1 MKVLIIKLG
10 ALGDVVMA
18 TPLIEAIQIAH
29 PGAQIQ
35 LLTTPA
41 FAPIFHAWQNLHV
54 HAFPRRGWRAMI
66 DIIGF
71 VRRGNFD
78 RIYDLQ
84 GNDRTS
90 IVCALSGAAERVGN
104 HTRFPY
110 THHPSDKWRG
120 NMHIFERMKR
130 VLQSADVSVGRQTP
144 ILPTTTDERQNVEN
158 WLATHNPEQHK
169 LVGFHASASA
179 GRAEKCWPYFVTL
192 AKRLLTQGINP
203 VWLGAGEDEK
213 QNTDFIRRSGGINA
227 SGAFSIPELALCG
240 EHFSFAVTNDSG
252 PMHVLAASGIPVY
265 GLFGPSDWRRNH
277 ALGQEDHVIKCPDG
291 SAKLEELSV
300 EQVWQR
306 LIADQRV
313 SSDRR

>member
-1 MKVLIIKLG
+1 
-10 ALGDVVMA
+10 MA

-29 PGAQIQ
+29 PAAQIQ

-41 FAPIFHAWQNLHV
+41 FAPIFNAWQNLHV

-90 IVCALSGAAERVGN
+90 IICALSGAAERVGN

-130 VLQSADVSVGRQTP
+130 VLQSADVSVKRQTP
-144 ILPTTTDERQNVEN
+144 ILPTTMENRQHVEN
-158 WLATHNPEQHK
+158 WLVANNPEQHP

-179 GRAEKCWPYFVTL
+179 GRAEKCWPYFVSL
-192 AKRLLTQGINP
+192 AKRLLAQRITP
-203 VWLGAGEDEK
+203 VWLGAAQDK
-213 QNTDFIRRSGGINA
+213 NQNSDFISRSGGINA

-252 PMHVLAASGIPVY
+252 PMHVLAASGIPVF

-277 ALGQEDHVIKCPDG
+277 ALGQARHVINCPDD
-291 SAKLEELSV
+291 SANVEHISA

-306 LIADQRV
+306 LIADQLVASERL
-313 SSDRR
+313 